1 LPPRGRNSSL
11 AADRPPFFF
20 GEPPFKDGMA
30 SKTVALL
37 IVSVVGIVV
46 LAAATGS
53 IDLFRAGRVELVWA
67 DGLEKK

>member
-1 LPPRGRNSSL
+1 
-11 AADRPPFFF
+11 
-20 GEPPFKDGMA
+20 MA